1 MFMQDGAN
9 KQKQAWKPRAY
20 PVPTTNHRAYRWK
33 ASMLRNLRGW
43 NGAAVTSHPAT
54 IMVPALYNLMP
65 AECIAL
71 GWLNEIDT
79 LVSIRQRI
87 TAAAR
92 ITGWDVFTFHT
103 LHNVDRFYDTTI
115 AAVRETWIKEGSLS
129 NAVVQKTKR
138 QFGNAYDYHR
148 IPARLIEN
156 LVFQASL
163 LDWVGKQSAE
173 ITLQLQVTGTALLSA
188 LVSTNSIS
196 FKAAVESAMKFGNRW
211 DETLRGQANTK
222 TDEEIGWFEFRQVR
236 RLLEGRA
243 SMSMGVSHEDLPV
256 PDAPARPF
264 WYTPTLNGE
273 PMLITTAQ
281 EAANALETMNLA
293 SWSNVPTKAVPNAD
307 QTVKAWLIS
316 PLHPMARVS
325 RRSLSNYLL
334 ATPAGVTMFL
344 DNIATICREPL
355 VESSADQL
363 QNRLRLSRIK
373 VTGP

>member
-1 MFMQDGAN
+1 MLSGAN
-9 KQKQAWKPRAY
+9 KQNQAWKPCAY
-20 PVPTTNHRAYRWK
+20 PVPTASRRGYRWK
-33 ASMLRNLRGW
+33 ASMLKNLRGW
-43 NGAAVTSHPAT
+43 NGTAVTSHPAT
-54 IMVPALYNLMP
+54 IMVPALYSFMP
-65 AECIAL
+65 AECVAL

-87 TAAAR
+87 AAAAKV
-92 ITGWDVFTFHT
+92 TGWDVFTFHT

-115 AAVRETWIKEGSLS
+115 SAVRETWVKEGSLS

-138 QFGNAYDYHR
+138 QFGNVYDYHR
-148 IPARLIEN
+148 IPARLVEN
-156 LVFQASL
+156 LVFQSSL
-163 LDWVGKQSAE
+163 LDWVGRQSAE
-173 ITLQLQVTGTALLSA
+173 MTLQLQVTGTALLSA

-211 DETLRGQANTK
+211 DETLRGQANAK

-243 SMSMGVSHEDLPV
+243 SMSMGVSREDLPV

-293 SWSNVPTKAVPNAD
+293 SWSNVPAKAIPNAD
-307 QTVKAWLIS
+307 QTVKAWLVS

>member
-1 MFMQDGAN
+1 
-9 KQKQAWKPRAY
+9 
-20 PVPTTNHRAYRWK
+20 
-33 ASMLRNLRGW
+33 MLRNLRGW
-43 NGAAVTSHPAT
+43 NGTAVTSHPAT